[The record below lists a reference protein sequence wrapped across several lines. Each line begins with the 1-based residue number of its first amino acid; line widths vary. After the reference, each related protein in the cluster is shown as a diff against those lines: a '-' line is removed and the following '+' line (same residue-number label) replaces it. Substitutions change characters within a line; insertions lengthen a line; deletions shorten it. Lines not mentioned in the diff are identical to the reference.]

1 MKHFP
6 FWCGLSL
13 LLVDRYMV
21 VTLTV
26 KVHTDYTGSNQKM
39 SATVLLVV
47 LACLLIAA
55 KCAGWI
61 CHHLHLPAV
70 LGQLLVGVV
79 VGPPLLG
86 WVQVNG
92 TLSSFAI
99 LGVFI
104 LLFIAA
110 IYTYMHQMHRVEG

>member
-1 MKHFP
+1 
-6 FWCGLSL
+6 
-13 LLVDRYMV
+13 
-21 VTLTV
+21 
-26 KVHTDYTGSNQKM
+26 M
-39 SATVLLVV
+39 SGTVLVVV

-79 VGPPLLG
+79 VGPSLLG

-92 TLSSFAI
+92 TLASFAN
-99 LGVFI
+99 LGVI
-104 LLFIAA
+104 LLMFIAGLETDMTQMRRLGGPSFVSA
-110 IYTYMHQMHRVEG
+110 GMVRTYPSAARAGFEL